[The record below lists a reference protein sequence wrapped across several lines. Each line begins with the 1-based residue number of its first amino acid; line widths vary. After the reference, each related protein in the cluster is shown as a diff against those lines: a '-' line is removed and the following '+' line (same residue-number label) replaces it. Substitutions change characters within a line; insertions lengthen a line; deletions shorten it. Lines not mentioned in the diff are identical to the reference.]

1 MSCWIV
7 NNGVLNYEFSWNVQG
22 NEPPPANLDGIW
34 SPTANFTN
42 DDITAIMK
50 SMAVGEIILI
60 LQTKIRPIRPIYSR
74 DLLTFLVFAAKG
86 TGTVHSNQQ
95 NRNQEVRNVR
105 NSRLPLS
112 A

>member
-1 MSCWIV
+1 MSTMNGTPDVTSGVASAQVDACGGPMSCWIV

-50 SMAVGEIILI
+50 SMAV
-60 LQTKIRPIRPIYSR
+60 
-74 DLLTFLVFAAKG
+74 AK
-86 TGTVHSNQQ
+86 
-95 NRNQEVRNVR
+95 
-105 NSRLPLS
+105 
-112 A
+112 